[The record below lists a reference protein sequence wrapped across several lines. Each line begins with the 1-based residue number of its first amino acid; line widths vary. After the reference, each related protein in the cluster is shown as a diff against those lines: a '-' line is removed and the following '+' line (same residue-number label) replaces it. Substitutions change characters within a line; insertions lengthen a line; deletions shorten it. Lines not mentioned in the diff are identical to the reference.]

1 MKIKT
6 DFVTNSSSTCFIVV
20 KKDSLTLEDFL
31 KNIGIDNK
39 SIFID
44 EFKEMYKLLVT
55 DLLPAIEFVRRH
67 RWSDTGETLES
78 FIKKHFSNDT
88 WSKVQE
94 AQRQGYDIMM
104 GANIGGLGTIIAS
117 MASVISLEYYGKCEN
132 ANIKKYIGVFTL
144 YNVILLA
151 LMLIVR
157 IIVAGTL

>member
-67 RWSDTGETLES
+67 RWSDTGETLEG
-78 FIKKHFSNDT
+78 FIK
-88 WSKVQE
+88 
-94 AQRQGYDIMM
+94 
-104 GANIGGLGTIIAS
+104 NIFPMIHGLRYRRLKGRDMI
-117 MASVISLEYYGKCEN
+117 
-132 ANIKKYIGVFTL
+132 
-144 YNVILLA
+144 
-151 LMLIVR
+151 
-157 IIVAGTL
+157 

>member
-1 MKIKT
+1 MKVKT

-31 KNIGIDNK
+31 NNIGIDNK

-55 DLLPAIEFVRRH
+55 DLVPAIEFVRRH

-104 GANIGGLGTIIAS
+104 GSLSSDETHTECLLCTDDFIIDMKQIFFDGS
-117 MASVISLEYYGKCEN
+117 NN
-132 ANIKKYIGVFTL
+132 AW
-144 YNVILLA
+144 
-151 LMLIVR
+151 
-157 IIVAGTL
+157 